1 MKYSAAEPAQGLHH
15 RADDATQIEPGK
27 SRKSKVAS
35 RSTTLVVSASILL
48 AMIAFALIVP
58 LFSPYDTNDQDLAS
72 RLQPPGWTS
81 PSGDQH
87 WLGTDSLGRDILV
100 RVAVG
105 ARISLFIGIVAV
117 VAMFVLGTI
126 LGLMAGFMGKRV
138 DSVIMRIAD
147 VQMAFPVILAAI
159 ALVALLGPSFWN
171 IIFVF
176 MITGWPVFARVTRAS
191 TLGLK
196 EREFVE
202 AAHALGAGK
211 IRLMLR
217 EILPNSMG
225 PLLVLATYQLAEVIL
240 TEASLGFLGLGIQ
253 PPTPSWG
260 GMMAEGRDYL
270 ATAWWI
276 TVIPGIALLIT
287 AAGANRLGNSY
298 SKLVSSQSP

>member
-1 MKYSAAEPAQGLHH
+1 MKYSTAEPAVGLHH
-15 RADDATQIEPGK
+15 RAEDHTQAAVGTK
-27 SRKSKVAS
+27 RGAKAAS
-35 RSTTLVVSASILL
+35 RMLILVLSGSILL
-48 AMIAFALIVP
+48 AMIALALIVP
-58 LFSPYDTNDQDLAS
+58 LLSPYDTNDQDLAS

-81 PSGDQH
+81 PTGDHH

-105 ARISLFIGIVAV
+105 ARISLFIGIIAV
-117 VAMFVLGTI
+117 VAMFVLGTL
-126 LGLMAGFMGKRV
+126 LGLLAGFLGKRV
-138 DSVIMRIAD
+138 DSVIMRLAD

-159 ALVALLGPSFWN
+159 ALVALIGPSFWN

-176 MITGWPVFARVTRAS
+176 MITGWPVFARVTRAT

-202 AAHALGAGK
+202 AAQALGASK
-211 IRLMLR
+211 LRLMLR
-217 EILPNSMG
+217 EVLPNIMG
-225 PLLVLATYQLAEVIL
+225 PLLVIATYQMAEVIL

-276 TVIPGIALLIT
+276 TIIPGIALLIT

-298 SKLVSSQSP
+298 SKLVSSKSQ